1 MASALLFVLGTAF
14 GSFLNVL
21 ALRYDP
27 DKFIFHKEAIGG
39 RSRCPHCGK
48 KLRWHELLPLV
59 SFAVQRGRC
68 RTCSARLSWQY
79 PAVEILSGLIFVFVP
94 RGLEG
99 YFFLSP
105 YSYFL
110 PAVYYAFS
118 ALWILSFL
126 VLLLAALID
135 IRLYLIPDELS
146 AGLVILGAA
155 GAYLLTP
162 YWGAAGTSFLGS
174 YELLFG
180 LRENVWLNRAAA
192 AALGAVV
199 LGSLVLLT
207 RGRGMGAG
215 DVKLIFALGVLFGWP
230 EIIFI
235 LAFGF
240 IFGSAVGLALIALG
254 QKKFKGFVPF
264 GPFLAAA
271 SVFVFFFGREA
282 LDLYFW
288 LFSLN

>member
-27 DKFIFHKEAIGG
+27 DKFIFHKKAIGG

-48 KLRWHELLPLV
+48 ELRWRELLPLV

-68 RTCSARLSWQY
+68 RTCGARLSWQY
-79 PAVEILSGLIFVFVP
+79 PVVEILSGLIFVFVP

-105 YSYFL
+105 SSYL
-110 PAVYYAFS
+110 PAAAYYAFS
-118 ALWILSFL
+118 VLWILAFL

-135 IRLYLIPDELS
+135 FRLYLIPDELN
-146 AGLVILGAA
+146 AALVILGAA
-155 GAYLLTP
+155 GTYLLTP
-162 YWGAAGTSFLGS
+162 YWGAVGTSFLGP

-192 AALGAVV
+192 AALGAAV

-230 EIIFI
+230 EIILI

-240 IFGSAVGLALIALG
+240 IFGSAVGLALIARG
-254 QKKFKGFVPF
+254 QKKLKGFVPF

-282 LDLYFW
+282 LDFYFR